1 VRVVLYLVFLLSGAA
16 GLTYESVWS
25 RYLGIFVGHTA
36 YAQVLV
42 MGIFLGGMALGA
54 HIVSRRTDRIADPL
68 VAYAL
73 IEGLVGL
80 MALFFHEMFLGVS
93 GFAYDVVFP
102 AVGSGALLTI
112 IKWAMAGALLLPQ
125 SILLGATFP
134 LMAAGV
140 IRRVGGHPGRELA
153 MLYFANG
160 LGAAGGVLLAGFYL
174 VPATGL
180 PGAVLAAG
188 ITNLVV
194 ALVTFVVAKRVAV
207 ESTAAS
213 ETAKPAQ
220 TVQAVPLQA
229 IAPGFTRVTLTRF
242 LLAVSFGT
250 AFASFFYEIAWLR
263 MLSLVLGS
271 ATHSFELMLS
281 AFILGLAVGAL
292 WVRRRADLFEQP
304 LRALGIVQWLMGF
317 TAATTLL
324 LYGQSFE
331 WTATLV
337 ATFAQTDAGYQGFN
351 LARYG
356 INLVIMLPSTFCAGI
371 TLPLITRILM
381 VHGNGE
387 KAIGEVYSI
396 NTLGSIVG
404 VGLAALVVLPLLG
417 VRAVLLGGAVVDMLL
432 GALLF
437 KAAAS
442 RMRAVRLDVVAV
454 AATGAVLVF
463 LIPWGSVSQQY
474 LVSGVFRHGRLVR
487 EQPFE
492 IFYYG
497 DGRTATAAVY
507 KEPISRLITLSTNGK
522 PDGSVHESWLRECT
536 VGEVRELAGDHATQ
550 TLAPL
555 ITLAHAPNARR
566 AAVIGHGTG
575 MSATALLGDSRLEYV
590 TSIEIEPE
598 VIEASRQFLPANAPV
613 FDDPRSE
620 MIIADAKTH
629 FATVREPYDIVFSEP
644 SNPWVSGVASLFTVE
659 FYQHVKR
666 YLAADGVLGQ
676 WIHMYELDDG
686 LLLSVLAAIHEA
698 FPSYALYTTNDVDL
712 LIVAS
717 PSELASPDW
726 GRVSD
731 AVAAGGLL
739 CDAPPLRTVDLAA
752 LFLADRPAFAPFLD
766 MWGYPNSDFYPVLDM
781 GAERTRFLRG
791 SASGFV
797 MLRYEGFNIPAA
809 VGQHRFGALPDPSI
823 GVQGV
828 HRLQLLRIAASIRA
842 GIASDDS
849 TVSDPAVAEALA
861 RYRNWERQ
869 LAGTDDDVD
878 WTFWINDF
886 RQAERDRDGG
896 MDGVVDTEFFESVY
910 AFVDAREHPALLRS
924 AIDFHYGLA
933 SWDFDL
939 AGRAADDLAA
949 TGEGAKWI
957 GADLLVEGGVTA
969 KLLTG
974 DVDGARR
981 LYQALLDAYE
991 RDPEHL
997 RRRLLEAYLQ
1007 QGVNVPKRED

>member
-1 VRVVLYLVFLLSGAA
+1 MKVVLYLVFLLSGAA

-54 HIVSRRTDRIADPL
+54 HIVSRRTDKIAAPL

-73 IEGLVGL
+73 IEALVGV
-80 MALFFHEMFLGVS
+80 MGLFFHEIFLGVT

-102 AVGSGALLTI
+102 AVGSGPMLTI
-112 IKWAMAGALLLPQ
+112 IKWVIAGGLLLPQ

-160 LGAAGGVLLAGFYL
+160 LGAAGGVLVAGFYL
-174 VPATGL
+174 VPTAGL
-180 PGAVLAAG
+180 PGAVLAAA

-194 ALVTFVVAKRVAV
+194 ALATLVVAKRVAV
-207 ESTAAS
+207 ESAAGLGAVETV
-213 ETAKPAQ
+213 ETAKRAS
-220 TVQAVPLQA
+220 LQA
-229 IAPGFTRVTLTRF
+229 IAPGVSRAGLTRL

-263 MLSLVLGS
+263 MLALVLGS

-281 AFILGLAVGAL
+281 AFILGLALGAL

-304 LRALGIVQWLMGF
+304 MRALGIVQWLMGF
-317 TAATTLL
+317 TAALTLL

-337 ATFAQTDAGYQGFN
+337 AAFARTDAGYQGFN

-356 INLVIMLPSTFCAGI
+356 ITLAIMLPSTFCAGI
-371 TLPLITRILM
+371 TLPLITRMLM

-387 KAIGEVYSI
+387 KAIGEVYAI

-404 VGLAALVVLPLLG
+404 VGIAALVVLPMLG
-417 VRAVLLGGAVVDMLL
+417 VRAVLLGGAAIDMLL

-437 KAAAS
+437 KAAVS
-442 RMRAVRLDVVAV
+442 RVRAVRLDTVAVVATSIV
-454 AATGAVLVF
+454 VIL

-474 LVSGVFRHGRLVR
+474 LVSGVFRHGRLIR

-492 IFYYG
+492 ILYYG

-507 KEPISRLITLSTNGK
+507 KETASGLISITSNGK
-522 PDGSVHESWLRECT
+522 PDGSVHESWLLPCT
-536 VGEVRELAGDHATQ
+536 EGEVRELSGDPATQ

-566 AAVIGHGTG
+566 AALIGHGTG
-575 MSATALLGDSRLEYV
+575 MSATALLGDSRLEHV
-590 TSIEIEPE
+590 TSIEIEPK
-598 VIEASRQFLPANAPV
+598 VIEGSRQFLPANAPV
-613 FDDPRSE
+613 FDDPRSQ

-629 FATVREPYDIVFSEP
+629 FTTLREPYDLVFSEP
-644 SNPWVSGVASLFTVE
+644 SNPWVSGVASLFTAE
-659 FYQHVKR
+659 FYHHVKR

-676 WIHMYELDDG
+676 WIHIYELDDG

-698 FPSYALYTTNDVDL
+698 FPSYALYTTNDVDV

-717 PSELASPDW
+717 PGELASPDW

-752 LFLADRPAFAPFLD
+752 LFMADRAAFAPLLD
-766 MWGYPNSDFYPVLDM
+766 TWRYPNSDFYPVLDM
-781 GAERTRFLRG
+781 GAERTRFL
-791 SASGFV
+791 GFTATGFL

-809 VGQHRFGALPDPSI
+809 VGQHRFGPLPDPTI
-823 GVQGV
+823 GVHGM
-828 HRLQLLRIAASIRA
+828 HRLQVLEIGAAIRA
-842 GIASDDS
+842 GMASDDS
-849 TVSDPAVAEALA
+849 TVSDVAVAEALA
-861 RYRNWERQ
+861 RYRSWERQ
-869 LAGTDDDVD
+869 LAAPGDDVD
-878 WTFWINDF
+878 WTFWIDDF
-886 RQAERDRDGG
+886 RRAERDRNAG
-896 MDGVVDTEFFESVY
+896 MDGVVDTEFYESVY
-910 AFVDAREHPALLRS
+910 AFIDARDHPALLRS
-924 AIDFHYGLA
+924 AIDFHYGIA

-939 AGRAADDLAA
+939 AGRAAEELAA
-949 TGEGAKWI
+949 TAESANWI
-957 GADLLVEGGVTA
+957 EVDLLVEGGVTA
-969 KLLTG
+969 KLLAG
-974 DVDGARR
+974 DMDGARR
-981 LYQALLDAYE
+981 LYGTLLTAYG
-991 RDPEHL
+991 RAPGHL

-1007 QGVNVPKRED
+1007 